1 MISLGKM
8 SHSLCCCSP
17 CRPAFKRHV
26 DGIFPPNPD
35 EGLVK
40 NKMETLVYYACKSPE
55 KLDRIGEYLEGRISH
70 HIYRN
75 RKGFAIIGME
85 AMDGLIK
92 SCHMNTINL
101 FVESFLK
108 TVQKLLESPD
118 PELQIVASQ
127 SFSQFS
133 QIKEDTP
140 NYHRSYDF
148 FIERF
153 SQMCHS
159 DYPDAELRKSIRLSG
174 LHGLNGVIRK
184 TVNEELA
191 ENIWDQK
198 HMDKIVPS
206 LLYNVDAAH
215 FADKDRETP
224 DLVTAVEE
232 QTSPSRVADQILRE
246 LVNCASFSSIKAILR
261 PVLQFMKDFK
271 LWDEPGLAH
280 AIHTFEAV
288 MYSVQV
294 DLSYIVIDKLMAHLN
309 LPKNNIMQKASIA
322 IVLSKI
328 IGIGVGDST
337 VGPAVLEIIN
347 ELLKHLKK
355 SVEKEKTY
363 DQSSSAP
370 MQQLQHALLEALGE
384 YASKMPD
391 FQKIEIMTFILS
403 KVPSADAAD
412 PASQSDHE
420 LQLILMKALYCV
432 AEKHNASLLST
443 TLSPQLLTPLLRL
456 LQAPDQDV
464 RLLVLQIFQI
474 LVDRHNNRYKLNALI
489 LEPATLDLEGYPNK
503 FNRSDQ
509 MFAQKSL
516 FHIFSH
522 FKRVLEEQSNSIEF
536 IEAVYTTCALL
547 HVETSASDESAVYLL
562 DLIDSVQSI
571 AVSNLNLSTENR
583 FALHAVSVCF
593 LSLLATTINSSE
605 LNSYVDGIVG
615 AREAKAPH
623 MLPPLNEQYHPGL
636 NPNTPEEDILIEQA
650 AVKEALKNAGKDV
663 QRIDSLPRR
672 KSPNRTSWP
681 GPGGEAGSLPLSSPS
696 SRRHSNVSS
705 NSSTAPDAGGGGLG
719 SAASSPGLV
728 RRPPLSEETSVLAF
742 KRVLEGPTQQER
754 EVEQRRQREWAELFA
769 KASMQ
774 ELTDRTTAAQARPD
788 LKDLLEDIFSRVS
801 FSQIAL
807 SDHHQAVLVEAGAGD
822 DAAVTAAAAAVAKG
836 QDGILGEGNGSIM
849 MCPQPYEK
857 LFPEMFTY

>member
-1 MISLGKM
+1 M

-26 DGIFPPNPD
+26 DGIFPANPD

-40 NKMETLVYYACKSPE
+40 NKMETLVYYAIKSPE

-75 RKGFAIIGME
+75 RKGFAKIGME

-92 SCHMNTINL
+92 SCHVNTINL

-118 PELQIVASQ
+118 PELQITASQ

-206 LLYNVDAAH
+206 LLYNIDAAH
-215 FADKDRETP
+215 FADHRERETP
-224 DLVTAVEE
+224 DLVMSTVEE

-261 PVLQFMKDFK
+261 PVLQFMKDFS

-280 AIHTFEAV
+280 AIHTFEAI
-288 MYSVQV
+288 MYSIQV
-294 DLSYIVIDKLMAHLN
+294 DLSYIVIDKLMSHLSVS
-309 LPKNNIMQKASIA
+309 KGNIMQKASVA

-370 MQQLQHALLEALGE
+370 LQQLQHALLEALGE

-403 KVPSADAAD
+403 KVPSTDAAD
-412 PASQSDHE
+412 HASQTDHE

-432 AEKHNASLLST
+432 AEKHSTSLLTT
-443 TLSPQLLTPLLRL
+443 TLSHQLLNTLLRL

-464 RLLVLQIFQI
+464 RLLVLQTFQI
-474 LVDRHNNRYKLNALI
+474 LVDRHNNRYKLSSLI

-522 FKRVLEEQSNSIEF
+522 FKRVLEEQSNSVEF

-547 HVETSASDESAVYLL
+547 HVETSATDESAVYLL
-562 DLIDSVQSI
+562 DLVDSVQSI

-593 LSLLATTINSSE
+593 LTLLAATVSSSE
-605 LNSYVDGIVG
+605 LDSYVDGIVN
-615 AREAKAPH
+615 ARESRAPH
-623 MLPPLNEQYHPGL
+623 MLPPLHHQYHPGL
-636 NPNTPEEDILIEQA
+636 NPNTPEEDILVDQA

-672 KSPNRTSWP
+672 KSPSRSSWP
-681 GPGGEAGSLPLSSPS
+681 GPGGESALPLSSPS

-705 NSSTAPDAGGGGLG
+705 TSSNAPDGGGGG
-719 SAASSPGLV
+719 HVGGFSSTASSPGLV

-754 EVEQRRQREWAELFA
+754 EAEQRRRKEWQELFA
-769 KASMQ
+769 RASIQ
-774 ELTDRTTAAQARPD
+774 ELAEKTAAQRARPD

-801 FSQIAL
+801 FSQV
-807 SDHHQAVLVEAGAGD
+807 SGAGG
-822 DAAVTAAAAAVAKG
+822 AAGDGDGQQQEQQQDQEDGLDKG
-836 QDGILGEGNGSIM
+836 MSGILGEGNGSIM
-849 MCPQPYEK
+849 ACPQPYEK
-857 LFPEMFTY
+857 LFPELFTY